1 MTERKSLLARFDEEN
16 IIKLA
21 VSDAD
26 PGILWLTF
34 IDEDGKE
41 ITRPFSTEGGYGYE
55 VSKVTIEN
63 TTAGDIYLNDMYE
76 FADHG
81 LLMTL
86 KAEAGSTTTFYACYI
101 LRNGVWGVSFSNL
114 SNKAIQNV
122 VVNNAHHHLTRNFV
136 TVDDP
141 TLPSSIS
148 VSFN

>member
-55 VSKVTIEN
+55 VADVTIKNESVSN
-63 TTAGDIYLNDMYE
+63 INFNDLYSY
-76 FADHG
+76 ADHG
-81 LLMTL
+81 LFMFTTVAAGNTETL
-86 KAEAGSTTTFYACYI
+86 YASYI
-101 LRNGVWGVSFSNL
+101 LRNGHWGVNFSNTNGKTVEVL
-114 SNKAIQNV
+114 ETT
-122 VVNNAHHHLTRNFV
+122 NAHLLKGNFV
-136 TVDDP
+136 AVDDP

-148 VSFN
+148 IKLA